1 MRVIVMKRHAGLSL
15 LELLVAMIVGLFITV
30 GISSIYVGNKRS
42 SLTTNELSQLQD
54 NGRSVLQLLSDV
66 IQHTAYT
73 STSIAPVEDMF
84 IRGAVSTSVCSDGS
98 DSVVNPSL
106 FTALKNNSGV
116 FGDTIGVIYMG
127 DGTLNTDCAAS
138 VLPVPCRVGGG
149 SAATTASRIYNYFS
163 VKNNADGVPV
173 LMCAG
178 SRTNTAQE
186 VAEGVENI
194 QFTYGEDMN
203 SDGTADRYVN
213 ADTVSNWSAVVSVNI
228 AVLVRS
234 LKPVATTKVS
244 RSYKLSEDTTVTR
257 NDKYLRAVF
266 TSTVL
271 LRNVL

>member
-1 MRVIVMKRHAGLSL
+1 MKRHAGLSL